1 MNLMDLRDGIIV
13 ATMEETVEWREEFS
27 KSLLQLGN
35 FAMLALAFNAAL
47 NPNAQWSHILGGG
60 LFS

>member
-1 MNLMDLRDGIIV
+1 
-13 ATMEETVEWREEFS
+13 MEETVEWREEFS